1 MHWAS
6 GEITILLPGGGELV
20 ARGLIHEAVAVTEHE
35 GIWLVLRRRT
45 GMILGRFATKGLAL
59 DLGDRLSRSLSRSL
73 KRMPKSWAGGL
84 LGRLEELRAE
94 HARENGLP
102 APPPLPPL

>member
-6 GEITILLPGGGELV
+6 GEITILLPEGGELV
-20 ARGLIHEAVAVTEHE
+20 ARGLIHEAVAVIEHE
-35 GIWLVLRRRT
+35 DNWLVLHRRT
-45 GMILGRFATKGLAL
+45 GMILGSFTTKGLAL

-84 LGRLEELRAE
+84 RGRLEELRAE
-94 HARENGLP
+94 HARDNGLP
-102 APPPLPPL
+102 PPPPLPPL